1 MVWLKEKTLYF
12 VFPWAYVQN
21 FALAWAYTSGWVGK
35 DLCQALLLSKEFL
48 LFWLFLSFLPWLFR
62 YGGESWLLPM
72 RVLALFTVWCVV
84 RYTASAVFQGQSF
97 FGNLWNLRVAC
108 FPFEILTIAVAVAWS
123 NPEFAKRFIRN
134 MILPIVALAIVGI
147 ALDVLPGV
155 GFWHEHVDFANYNV
169 YVKGESP
176 NAMYSEDLQA
186 EAEGLVG
193 NDLARSAFSSISPF
207 RAFGTIGDAVGF
219 GHFVAFPVL
228 LIALWLRRSWKT
240 WIMLVMMV
248 MALFLSFTRSAWIF
262 VAIGFVY
269 VLLRKGRYRVVFALA
284 AICLIV
290 LLAWGPLATF
300 YSGTLANLTAN
311 SGDPHAVGI
320 SWFYTQGLWQSK
332 NILGQGMAAD
342 IPEGGYAV
350 ILIRYGLPAVSGL
363 VWFCFALYRRL
374 RESALREAP
383 LLQIAQAVPLG
394 VLVIMNFS
402 YYPFN
407 FIPYLLVWFVVG
419 AGLAATSMA
428 NRSNRDAR
436 NKLFTNLAGT
446 QA

>member
-21 FALAWAYTSGWVGK
+21 FVLAWAYTSGWAGK
-35 DLCQALLLSKEFL
+35 ELCQALLLSKEFL

-72 RVLALFTVWCVV
+72 RVLGLFTAWCVV

-108 FPFEILTIAVAVAWS
+108 FPFEILTVAVAVAWS
-123 NPEFAKRFIRN
+123 NPEFANRFIRN

-147 ALDVLPGV
+147 ALDVVPEV
-155 GFWHEHVDFANYNV
+155 GFWHEHVDFASYNV
-169 YVKGESP
+169 YIKGELP
-176 NAMYSEDLQA
+176 NVMYSQDIQA
-186 EAEGLVG
+186 EAEGIAG
-193 NDLARSAFSSISPF
+193 NDVARTAFSSISPF
-207 RAFGTIGDAVGF
+207 RAFGTIGDSVGF

-228 LIALWLRRSWKT
+228 LIALWLRRSWKS

-248 MALFLSFTRSAWIF
+248 IALFLSFTRSAWIF

-269 VLLRKGRYRVVFALA
+269 ILLCKGRYRVVFGLAVIFFAL
-284 AICLIV
+284 LI
-290 LLAWGPLATF
+290 WGPLATF
-300 YSGTLANLTAN
+300 FSSSVANFSA

-320 SWFYTQGLWQSK
+320 SWFYTEGVWQYK
-332 NILGQGMAAD
+332 NILGQGMTAD
-342 IPEGGYAV
+342 IPEGGYPI
-350 ILIRYGLPAVSGL
+350 ILIRYGLPAVLAL
-363 VWFCFALYRRL
+363 VWFCFALYRTL
-374 RESALREAP
+374 RDTHLRAAP
-383 LLQIAQAVPLG
+383 LLQIAQAVPIG

-402 YYPFN
+402 YYPFD

-419 AGLAATSMA
+419 TGLATTSQA
-428 NRSNRDAR
+428 SRNEVGAR
-436 NKLFTNLAGT
+436 GKLFANLV
-446 QA
+446 QVQL